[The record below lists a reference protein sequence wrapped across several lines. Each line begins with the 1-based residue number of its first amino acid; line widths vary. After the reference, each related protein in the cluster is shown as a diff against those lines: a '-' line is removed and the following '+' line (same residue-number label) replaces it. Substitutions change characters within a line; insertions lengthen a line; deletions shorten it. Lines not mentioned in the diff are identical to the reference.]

1 MAAEPTVYI
10 TLGES
15 FMPIM
20 EIYNNARQYWVIYFQ
35 KKTPNFEHNKEA
47 QGNNNL

>member
-1 MAAEPTVYI
+1 
-10 TLGES
+10 
-15 FMPIM
+15 MPIM

-35 KKTPNFEHNKEA
+35 KKNKTNFEHNKEA